1 MENGDVKED
10 SSPVKDTIAQAV
22 EEEEKESA
30 PVEAWAGMRR
40 TKIIIIILLKLGKL
54 YFILFYMLGLF

>member
-30 PVEAWAGMRR
+30 PVEA
-40 TKIIIIILLKLGKL
+40 
-54 YFILFYMLGLF
+54 